1 MKIENLMKKTAV
13 AAEIPDF
20 GIKQKNGVI
29 MAIEAAVQAVGELY
43 SFDCWTGKPS
53 KVGNPYRVAHAD
65 LVTLEAAIRREWY
78 RRELKEAETL
88 HAEVAEVLD
97 ALNGVALEYDPTE
110 VQKAMEN
117 AHVLL
122 ERSDKIITALQPYA
136 SVKFCDNDTIQC
148 IIAAIRNDGD
158 IFPTVFTSAVDD
170 VMKEIERLEKSTA
183 QDIKTGEL
191 KRIVTEITACFWD
204 TDEAVGLKE
213 YTFGAN
219 GTLAKDVYRV
229 TYKARMNTASGTI
242 ARRTKKNAHVVLTE
256 ITFAIL
262 EALQAKL
269 KAEEAKDEDCKKKA
283 VEAMK
288 AAIEA

>member
-1 MKIENLMKKTAV
+1 MKPENLMKKTAV

-29 MAIEAAVQAVGELY
+29 MAVEMAVQAVGELY
-43 SFDCWTGKPS
+43 SFDYWTGKTS

-88 HAEVAEVLD
+88 HAEIAEVLD
-97 ALNGVALEYDPTE
+97 ALNGVALEYDPAE
-110 VQKAMEN
+110 MQKAMEN

-122 ERSDKIITALQPYA
+122 ERSDRIINALRPYA
-136 SVKFCDNDTIQC
+136 DVKFCNNDTIQC
-148 IIAAIRNDGD
+148 IIAAIRGD
-158 IFPTVFTSAVDD
+158 FDVFPAVFTSSVDD
-170 VMKEIERLEKSTA
+170 VVKEITRIEKSSA

-191 KRIVTEITACFWD
+191 KKIVSGITARFWD
-204 TDEAVGLKE
+204 ADEAVGLKE

-219 GTLAKDVYRV
+219 GSLAKDVYRV
-229 TYKARMNTASGTI
+229 TYKARMNTASGAI
-242 ARRTKKNAHVVLTE
+242 ARKTKDARAVLAE

-262 EALQAKL
+262 EALQMKL
-269 KAEEAKDEDCKKKA
+269 KAEEANSDEGKRKA

>member
-1 MKIENLMKKTAV
+1 MKPENLMKKTAV

-29 MAIEAAVQAVGELY
+29 MAVEMAVQAVGELY
-43 SFDCWTGKPS
+43 SFDYWTGKTS

-65 LVTLEAAIRREWY
+65 LVTLEAAIRRDWY

-88 HAEVAEVLD
+88 HAEIAEVLD
-97 ALNGVALEYDPTE
+97 ALNGVALEYDPAE
-110 VQKAMEN
+110 MQKAMEN

-122 ERSDKIITALQPYA
+122 ERSDRIINALRPYA
-136 SVKFCDNDTIQC
+136 DVKFCNNDTIQC
-148 IIAAIRNDGD
+148 IIAAIRGD
-158 IFPTVFTSAVDD
+158 FDVFPAVFTSSVDD
-170 VMKEIERLEKSTA
+170 VVKEITRIEKSSA

-191 KRIVTEITACFWD
+191 KKIVSGITARFWD
-204 TDEAVGLKE
+204 ADEAVGLKE

-219 GTLAKDVYRV
+219 GSLAKDVYRV
-229 TYKARMNTASGTI
+229 TYKARMNTASGAI
-242 ARRTKKNAHVVLTE
+242 ARKTKDARAVLAE

-262 EALQAKL
+262 EALQMKL
-269 KAEEAKDEDCKKKA
+269 KAEEANSDEGKRKA